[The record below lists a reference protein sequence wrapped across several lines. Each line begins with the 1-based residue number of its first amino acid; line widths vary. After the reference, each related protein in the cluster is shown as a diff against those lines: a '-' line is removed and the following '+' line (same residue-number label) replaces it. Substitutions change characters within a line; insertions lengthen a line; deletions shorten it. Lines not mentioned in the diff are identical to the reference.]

1 MTRKDY
7 ETVAACLERA
17 LNAPDSPRHE
27 AQVRD
32 IAQRLALEFEL
43 DNPRFDENRF
53 FKACGLSPVP
63 ECMRPGFRHE
73 GV

>member
-43 DNPRFDENRF
+43 DNPRFDGERF
-53 FKACGLSPVP
+53 FVACGFV
-63 ECMRPGFRHE
+63 CTKRNGKIGWFAANA
-73 GV
+73 

>member
-7 ETVAACLERA
+7 GTVAACLERA

-32 IAQRLALEFEL
+32 IAERLALEFLL
-43 DNPRFDENRF
+43 DNPRFDEERF
-53 FKACGLSPVP
+53 FAAI
-63 ECMRPGFRHE
+63 GF
-73 GV
+73 VNA